1 MASCQGQATGVC
13 VCGVWNSA
21 GILTRTTTLTLH
33 VFEVIS
39 EATCVSAL
47 SWSSSSSTSQGS
59 CARASVLVTRS
70 SLSCCGLCVS
80 CHCQLRELWLE
91 GAPCVGNTLV
101 AHAYYLGGAQVS
113 DHLHDS
119 SSSVLSNT
127 LLPPCR
133 ALVGTSGM
141 RSRMR
146 ENVLWSAR
154 QCQETCVCCRL
165 FGAPSNACLTL
176 GHHHHHHR
184 MTSWKWMPQSPI
196 ATSKSLVCLSA
207 SMARRYKQSTC
218 PTCCVMPQ
226 VRPSAYAHASGCC
239 TLLRGMHKPRS
250 QHHLW
255 HLQQLMH
262 HDSKACTHTHT
273 PSLRHADKL
282 VLNVSTPVDAINN
295 LVVARE
301 ATTLCAT
308 TTSTPP
314 PSSSTS
320 ATATKP
326 KQRIPSRVIIVGSCC
341 TATSTTST
349 TSA

>member
-1 MASCQGQATGVC
+1 MNSAAGAALYTTQLMRDADKDDFQRYLCLDDVGHWLCAIVEWPAVKGKPQVC
-13 VCGVWNSA
+13 VCVWDVVGWDTYAHRGTDTYMS
-21 GILTRTTTLTLH
+21 
-33 VFEVIS
+33 FEVTS
-39 EATCVSAL
+39 EATCASAL

-70 SLSCCGLCVS
+70 SLSCCGLCV

-91 GAPCVGNTLV
+91 GAPCVGNTLI

-127 LLPPCR
+127 LLPTCR

-165 FGAPSNACLTL
+165 FGAPSNACLTH

-207 SMARRYKQSTC
+207 SMARR
-218 PTCCVMPQ
+218 
-226 VRPSAYAHASGCC
+226 
-239 TLLRGMHKPRS
+239 
-250 QHHLW
+250 
-255 HLQQLMH
+255 
-262 HDSKACTHTHT
+262 
-273 PSLRHADKL
+273 
-282 VLNVSTPVDAINN
+282 
-295 LVVARE
+295 
-301 ATTLCAT
+301 
-308 TTSTPP
+308 
-314 PSSSTS
+314 
-320 ATATKP
+320 
-326 KQRIPSRVIIVGSCC
+326 
-341 TATSTTST
+341 
-349 TSA
+349 

>member
-1 MASCQGQATGVC
+1 MA
-13 VCGVWNSA
+13 
-21 GILTRTTTLTLH
+21 H
-33 VFEVIS
+33 VAHSHV
-39 EATCVSAL
+39 V
-47 SWSSSSSTSQGS
+47 
-59 CARASVLVTRS
+59 V
-70 SLSCCGLCVS
+70 LCVS

-91 GAPCVGNTLV
+91 GVPCVGNTLI

-127 LLPPCR
+127 LLPACR

-165 FGAPSNACLTL
+165 FGAPRNACLIQ
-176 GHHHHHHR
+176 GRHHHHHHR

-218 PTCCVMPQ
+218 PLLCDAQ
-226 VRPSAYAHASGCC
+226 VPVLMQVVVVTS
-239 TLLRGMHKPRS
+239 LRGMHKPRS

-262 HDSKACTHTHT
+262 HDSKASTHTHT
-273 PSLRHADKL
+273 PSLRHADK
-282 VLNVSTPVDAINN
+282 
-295 LVVARE
+295 
-301 ATTLCAT
+301 
-308 TTSTPP
+308 
-314 PSSSTS
+314 
-320 ATATKP
+320 
-326 KQRIPSRVIIVGSCC
+326 RVN
-341 TATSTTST
+341 
-349 TSA
+349 